1 MSWRGV
7 GEGGGRGRT
16 RGKWE
21 SQEKLRGKTR
31 EGGASM
37 KEEGKEPAVHSDSGG
52 GGQAAGRWAR
62 GDSPREPGRSH
73 THVIKMDWFSL
84 SVGRTGRKSQ
94 EPHWMLS
101 FGIPNP
107 LSRPLPAA

>member
-21 SQEKLRGKTR
+21 SQEKVRGKTR

-52 GGQAAGRWAR
+52 PGAGLL
-62 GDSPREPGRSH
+62 GDGLGEILQGNR
-73 THVIKMDWFSL
+73 
-84 SVGRTGRKSQ
+84 VGAT
-94 EPHWMLS
+94 LT
-101 FGIPNP
+101 
-107 LSRPLPAA
+107 

>member
-7 GEGGGRGRT
+7 GEGDGRGRM

-21 SQEKLRGKTR
+21 SQEKVRGKTR

-52 GGQAAGRWAR
+52 GGRAAGDGLGEILQGNR
-62 GDSPREPGRSH
+62 
-73 THVIKMDWFSL
+73 
-84 SVGRTGRKSQ
+84 VGAT
-94 EPHWMLS
+94 LT
-101 FGIPNP
+101 
-107 LSRPLPAA
+107 

>member
-21 SQEKLRGKTR
+21 SQEKVRGKTR

-52 GGQAAGRWAR
+52 RGPGRW
-62 GDSPREPGRSH
+62 GMGSGR
-73 THVIKMDWFSL
+73 FSK
-84 SVGRTGRKSQ
+84 GTG
-94 EPHWMLS
+94 
-101 FGIPNP
+101 
-107 LSRPLPAA
+107 